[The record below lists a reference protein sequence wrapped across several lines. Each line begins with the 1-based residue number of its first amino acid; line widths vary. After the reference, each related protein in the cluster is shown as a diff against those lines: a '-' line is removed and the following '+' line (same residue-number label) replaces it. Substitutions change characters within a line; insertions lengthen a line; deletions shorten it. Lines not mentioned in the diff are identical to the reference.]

1 MENKKL
7 DKGRINQ
14 RLVDR
19 EFQEIQESFSYTKSA
34 ISDLRKYFKIDTL
47 EDVRKYGILASLE
60 KYLAESE
67 TQFLGKLFV
76 PQSEKKRIHAQY
88 NEILTDLTSACNV
101 IENVLKMPYKIEFN
115 GEILVSDDEEIKKAL
130 EKKYYFEISDE
141 DCKYFNILSKVFS
154 ALDEADEWE
163 KTHNYVNF
171 VRRGDILHPA
181 ECNIY
186 SMWQRHEFS
195 TDSFLNMIGGIL
207 GHQNNHDLDNN

>member
-186 SMWQRHEFS
+186 SMWQRGEFS
-195 TDSFLNMIGGIL
+195 SDSFLNLVGGIL
-207 GHQNNHDLDNN
+207 GHKNNNDLDNN